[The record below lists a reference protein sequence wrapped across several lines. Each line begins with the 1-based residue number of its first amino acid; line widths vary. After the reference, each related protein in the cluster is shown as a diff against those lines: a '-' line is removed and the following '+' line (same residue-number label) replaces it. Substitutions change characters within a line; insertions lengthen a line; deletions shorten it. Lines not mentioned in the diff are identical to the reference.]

1 MNGAT
6 EATLAELV
14 AVAQS
19 MNANLVTLQRLASQG
34 GGSGGTS
41 PAGGA
46 ASGLSAIS
54 AAAGPAKLALGAL
67 SVAGNMISGLFSAM
81 GNIIGKVV
89 GGLVNTVS
97 NLFNFAKQAA
107 LGTAKLSD
115 FYDAFKD
122 LPFLIGTVASIFAD
136 VVRYSEGLLTTYQNL
151 TKSGASF
158 SGDLF
163 KMAQAATRGF
173 MSLDEFSKVVRTN
186 SDVLSTLGGDVDKG
200 MNKFVDIQNKLL
212 GPGSQYSKSL
222 LGLGYTA
229 SDTADMLSSVI
240 NQQGNLNKKE
250 LANNDT
256 VAASVVNIA
265 KEMDLYSKVTGK
277 SREEL
282 EKELKKKSF
291 DAAWKTFTE
300 GMDPEQAASASLA
313 VEKALATGG
322 QGAADLLRQMFM
334 TGGEV
339 STPITEASKQFY
351 VQTNGAAE
359 NFVKTMYLSALNMKT
374 GSQAQLET
382 QLRAVRDMGQ
392 SYDEFI
398 GPMGKSAGLFSAM
411 NNSFVNNT
419 ALMTTRMKMAGVTN
433 EQITKMAAEAG
444 KKQTDS
450 AVSTAAGLGQAQLAI
465 KNFGTQLMGMV
476 NTVIAPFASSL
487 FALGESVIATINTFV
502 GSDGFKET
510 VKNVTTW
517 FTTAFAELKASYADG
532 GLGGLL
538 KKFGQKMM
546 EGAGNVW
553 TFIKPIW
560 LEHIQPALENAFKS
574 IMDFLQPYFK
584 AAMDQVSDMLNAWV
598 YSLPGGSKVFGARDP
613 AIVARERA
621 EQQKRDEDQNKLNSL
636 EAQLKANREA
646 MAASSDPKAIDNYKS
661 TIQRLQ
667 AEINQS
673 YDRRGDSQN
682 ARQIPRHSGTI
693 GMTGSWWEK
702 EDATLSIQ
710 AGESVVTQAQ
720 MAQIVDT
727 ASQKGLAEAMQR
739 VNSTQLAMVAVL
751 KQIADASERNVNAT
765 KDLNGNLWAA

>member
-14 AVAQS
+14 AVAQA

-67 SVAGNMISGLFSAM
+67 SVAGNMISGLFSVM

-89 GGLVNTVS
+89 SGLVNTVS

-115 FYDAFKD
+115 FYDSFRD

-136 VVRYSEGLLTTYQNL
+136 VVRYSEGLLVTYQNL

-256 VAASVVNIA
+256 VAASVANIA

-291 DAAWKTFTE
+291 DAAWKTFTA

-313 VEKALATGG
+313 VEKALTTGG

-334 TGGEV
+334 TGGEIT
-339 STPITEASKQFY
+339 TPITDASKQFY

-359 NFVKTMYLSALNMKT
+359 NYVKTMYNSALNMKT
-374 GSQAQLET
+374 GSQAQLAE
-382 QLRAVRDMGQ
+382 QLKAGRDIGQ
-392 SYDEFI
+392 AYGDFI
-398 GPMGKSAGLFSAM
+398 EPMGKAGGLFSAM
-411 NNSFVNNT
+411 NNSFVNNA
-419 ALMTTRMKMAGVTN
+419 ALMTTRMKNAGVTN
-433 EQITKMAAEAG
+433 EQITKMAVEAG
-444 KKQTDS
+444 KKQVAAAS
-450 AVSTAAGLGQAQLAI
+450 GTAEGLAQAQLNI
-465 KNFGTQLMGMV
+465 KNFGMTIMNLVNQIIGPIAGELIRFGKTLTDYLTPIMIKVTGWFKTAFTQLEKAFDDGGWKGVFSKMGDKLQEAANNISEFVKPMWKALEPIMTKV
-476 NTVIAPFASSL
+476 WTDYVRPALASIFTGMMDFIISALRKNSRIARFLFDETDTEKAERAKNENDPLYQAILAREQERVYRENEASL
-487 FALGESVIATINTFV
+487 HQG
-502 GSDGFKET
+502 GM
-510 VKNVTTW
+510 
-517 FTTAFAELKASYADG
+517 ASYVNNDEVM
-532 GLGGLL
+532 
-538 KKFGQKMM
+538 KQ
-546 EGAGNVW
+546 
-553 TFIKPIW
+553 
-560 LEHIQPALENAFKS
+560 
-574 IMDFLQPYFK
+574 FL
-584 AAMDQVSDMLNAWV
+584 AE
-598 YSLPGGSKVFGARDP
+598 
-613 AIVARERA
+613 RERQRNA
-621 EQQKRDEDQNKLNSL
+621 PPPPAPVSPRD
-636 EAQLKANREA
+636 R
-646 MAASSDPKAIDNYKS
+646 
-661 TIQRLQ
+661 
-667 AEINQS
+667 
-673 YDRRGDSQN
+673 
-682 ARQIPRHSGTI
+682 RHSGTV
-693 GMTGSWWEK
+693 GMTGNWWEK
-702 EDATLSIQ
+702 EDATLNIQ
-710 AGESVVTQAQ
+710 AGESVVTEAQ
-720 MAQIVDT
+720 MSQIVDT

-739 VNSTQLAMVAVL
+739 VNNTQLAMVAVL